1 MSHYAI
7 LPKLPVPSL
16 GVSLDIFLCSLRPL
30 LSPTEYSEAVRL
42 TGVFS
47 DRQGPY
53 LQAKLARL
61 AEGTD
66 NWASHVWVQTRYLSN
81 RSSLPVTNGSSALL
95 TSFKWTGTADMLST
109 LSRYIMY
116 MVPLVQA
123 ITTGTYPQDTVG
135 GVPLCMEQYRYMAG
149 GHRIPGP
156 DRDTYSLSPDS
167 RHIVVMHTGSV
178 YKVPVCRGGE
188 EGTVSVQEMYSLLSQ
203 VISLSEGSHGE
214 GERAVGLL
222 TALERDQWYSVR
234 QQLMQSP
241 TNRESLSAIEG
252 SLFGVCLDT
261 SDANTPADLLKQS
274 RFGDR
279 TGNFK
284 FFNRW
289 YGICCQSVFIPDGW
303 LSWVTEHSMLDGGAI
318 GLYAGMPDLTVPVE
332 TSSEIWNSK
341 VELLNWEI
349 SPTLRAKQRE
359 AQLFLSQCY
368 HKYDIHTFLFS
379 DYGKDFLKRHD
390 IYFQGY
396 MQLCLQLSYHRLYHG
411 LAAAYQPVSLRGFRH
426 GRLEQPHSAS
436 AESRSFSEAMSDRAS
451 SDRDRYRLML
461 RGVRRHKEIATEAAQ
476 GNVYL
481 KHLQALNMLAEREH
495 MEIDLFNTSAYK
507 VFTEP
512 MLSGSS
518 VYSPINGIGIYL
530 PTSGEGHFIVFQ
542 PLDESQTINFAVC
555 SVASSEG
562 HVTSE
567 EFSSTLWGVLLELRQ
582 LVESQAGNG
591 VSSKL

>member
-1 MSHYAI
+1 MSHYAV

-66 NWASHVWVQTRYLSN
+66 NWASHVWVHTRYSTNQSLLHTN
-81 RSSLPVTNGSSALL
+81 SSLALL
-95 TSFKWTGTADMLST
+95 SKFQLSGTNKF
-109 LSRYIMY
+109 
-116 MVPLVQA
+116 LVLVSQYLCSAVNTIQA

-156 DRDTYSLSPDS
+156 ERDTYSLSPDS

-222 TALERDQWYSVR
+222 TALERNQWYSVR

-274 RFGDR
+274 RFGDPLH
-279 TGNFK
+279 
-284 FFNRW
+284 FNRW
-289 YGICCQSVFIPDGW
+289 FGLAFQFVFSRDGYVVW
-303 LSWVTEHSMLDGGAI
+303 LMEHSMIDGSI
-318 GLYAGMPDLTVPVE
+318 IFPFLSPPKPVE
-332 TSSEIWNSK
+332 TGFNTSAATPSK

-349 SPTLRAKQRE
+349 SPTLRAKQQE

-426 GRLEQPHSAS
+426 GRLEQPHTVS

-507 VFTEP
+507 VYTEP
-512 MLSGSS
+512 MLCSS
-518 VYSPINGIGIYL
+518 CVPSDLPLLATYSHSHGRGHYVTFRPAGGRVDFSITTLLNSPGQV
-530 PTSGEGHFIVFQ
+530 TSGQFARALMSSL
-542 PLDESQTINFAVC
+542 LDMRELLQSQGYPVGT
-555 SVASSEG
+555 
-562 HVTSE
+562 
-567 EFSSTLWGVLLELRQ
+567 
-582 LVESQAGNG
+582 
-591 VSSKL
+591 SSKL